1 MVETFRAFRVHEENK
16 KISGRVEEITL
27 DDLSEGEVVIKT
39 AYSDINYKDALAGT
53 GARKIMRRFPMV
65 GGIDLSGEV
74 VRSTDS
80 RLKEGDRVVVIGGG
94 LSEDY
99 DGGYAEYARVP
110 SETVVALPNTLSLR
124 DAMALGTAGFTAALA
139 VRQMEH
145 NGQRPELGP
154 IAVNGATGGVGSF
167 AIDMLSARGYEV
179 SALTGKRDGDAYLRG
194 IGAANVVYRDELE
207 IGERALERAQWGG
220 AIDNVG
226 AVQLAWFTR
235 TVVPSGNIA
244 AVGLAGGINLTT
256 TVMPFILRGVNLLG
270 INSVTITLALRQA
283 VWERIGTDLK
293 PRYLDRIVTRE
304 VTLEELP
311 SVFKGHLSGEVTGR
325 TVVRIS
331 EEN

>member
-1 MVETFRAFRVHEENK
+1 MEAFRAFRVHEENK
-16 KISGRVEEITL
+16 KISGWVEEITL
-27 DDLSEGEVVIKT
+27 DDLSAGEVVIKT
-39 AYSDINYKDALAGT
+39 AYSDINYKDVLAAT

-99 DGGYAEYARVP
+99 DGGYTQYARVP
-110 SETVVALPNTLSLR
+110 SETVVALPDTLSLR

-154 IAVNGATGGVGSF
+154 IAINGATGGVGSF

-179 SALTGKRDGDAYLRG
+179 SALTGKRDGDAYLKG
-194 IGAANVVYRDELE
+194 IGATNIVYRDEME
-207 IGERALERAQWGG
+207 MGERALERAQWGG
-220 AIDNVG
+220 AVDNVG
-226 AVQLAWFTR
+226 AAQLAWFTR

-244 AVGLAGGINLTT
+244 AIGLAGGVNLTT

-270 INSVTITLALRQA
+270 INSVTIPLALRQA
-283 VWERIGTDLK
+283 VWGRIETDLK
-293 PRYLDRIVTRE
+293 PRHLDKIVTRE

-311 SVFKGHLSGEVTGR
+311 SVFKDGLSGEVTGR
-325 TVVRIS
+325 TVVRI
-331 EEN
+331 NGDD